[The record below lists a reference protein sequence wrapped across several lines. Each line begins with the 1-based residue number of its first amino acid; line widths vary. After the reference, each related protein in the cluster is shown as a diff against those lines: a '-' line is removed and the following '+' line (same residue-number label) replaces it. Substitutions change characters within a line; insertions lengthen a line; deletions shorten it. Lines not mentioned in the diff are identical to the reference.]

1 VILGPPLI
9 FGFSSYEGLGLTG
22 AALAFVI
29 ARSIS
34 FLMYAYY
41 VYRDR
46 LLVMSLAGFLS
57 SSRAILHVGLPA
69 IAANLI
75 SPISLTVITRLLAG
89 HGPAVVAGF
98 SVASRIETMLAMVM
112 WALSMSVAPFVGQNW
127 GAKQFSRVQRALRVA
142 NTFALAWGAFAFIVL
157 YLLGPKVIALVN
169 QDPAVIAAA
178 TAYLMIIPLGMGLM
192 GVVANSTS
200 TFNALGQP
208 GPPLIISLLQMLFLS
223 VPLALLGNH
232 WLGYQGIFLGSVLS
246 VLITAII
253 AFVWLKTTIR
263 RRKLLAKA
271 ELTVSETSTG

>member
-1 VILGPPLI
+1 
-9 FGFSSYEGLGLTG
+9 
-22 AALAFVI
+22 
-29 ARSIS
+29 
-34 FLMYAYY
+34 
-41 VYRDR
+41 
-46 LLVMSLAGFLS
+46 
-57 SSRAILHVGLPA
+57 
-69 IAANLI
+69 
-75 SPISLTVITRLLAG
+75 
-89 HGPAVVAGF
+89 
-98 SVASRIETMLAMVM
+98 
-112 WALSMSVAPFVGQNW
+112 
-127 GAKQFSRVQRALRVA
+127 
-142 NTFALAWGAFAFIVL
+142 
-157 YLLGPKVIALVN
+157 
-169 QDPAVIAAA
+169 
-178 TAYLMIIPLGMGLM
+178 M